1 MTGLVDKNERA
12 ERVVEL
18 KYDDYVKKM
27 RNESIRCIHYGFFI
41 FRVPKF
47 WNDDRKIIYV
57 TKKFR
62 AIFLICISI
71 ALSLSVI
78 SLLIN
83 DKKRAWELYT
93 FNQDGEIRWV
103 TKIEKLR

>member
-1 MTGLVDKNERA
+1 MTDFVAKNEQE

-18 KYDDYVKKM
+18 KYDDYVKGMKDENA
-27 RNESIRCIHYGFFI
+27 RYISFGFLYFK
-41 FRVPKF
+41 VPKF

-62 AIFLICISI
+62 TTFLVCICI
-71 ALSLSVI
+71 ALSLTVI

-103 TKIEKLR
+103 SKIEKIK